1 MPTITLNHQLWFAS
15 ETQPQRMRDVED
27 VNDPAPI
34 LVTGTAGFIGFH
46 VARALLA
53 RGLSVVG
60 FDDLNAY
67 YDPALKR
74 ARTQELESREAFRF
88 VRGDLADVSAVKALF
103 GTYGF
108 TRVVHLAAQ
117 AGVRYSRENPEAYGR
132 SNLTGFLNVL
142 EACRH
147 GGVEHLV
154 YASSSSV
161 YGANAKMPFAETDP
175 ADHQLSLYAATKKAN
190 EAMAH
195 SYAHMFGL
203 PCTGLRFF
211 TVYGPWGRPDM
222 AMWLFTEAILK
233 GEPIT
238 LFNEGRMRRDFTYVD
253 DVVEAIVRL
262 IEKPAAPD
270 PTWDPLKPDPATS
283 RAPHRIYNIGNHS
296 PVELSYLVE
305 LIEKAAGRKAIIRHA
320 PMQPGDVEATY
331 ADASALGDAV
341 GFSPSTP
348 IEVGVPRFVEW
359 YKARHG
365 LASRQENR

>member
-1 MPTITLNHQLWFAS
+1 MKGP
-15 ETQPQRMRDVED
+15 V
-27 VNDPAPI
+27 PI

-46 VARALLA
+46 VARALLL
-53 RGLSVVG
+53 RGLPVVG

-67 YDPALKR
+67 YDTALKR
-74 ARTQELESREAFRF
+74 ARTRELEALDGFRF
-88 VRGDLADVSAVKALF
+88 IRGDLADASAVQALF
-103 GTYGF
+103 AEHRF
-108 TRVVHLAAQ
+108 THVVHLAAQ

-147 GGVEHLV
+147 AGVAHLV

-161 YGANAKMPFAETDP
+161 YGANAKMPFAETDS
-175 ADHQLSLYAATKKAN
+175 ANHQLSLYAATKKAN

-238 LFNEGRMRRDFTYVD
+238 LFNDGRMRRDFTYVD

-262 IEKPAAPD
+262 IEKPAAQD
-270 PTWDPLKPDPATS
+270 PSWDPMRPDPATS

-305 LIEKAAGRKAIIRHA
+305 LIENAAGRKATIRHA
-320 PMQPGDVEATY
+320 PMQQGDVEATY
-331 ADASALGDAV
+331 ADVSALSEAV

-348 IEVGVPRFVEW
+348 IEIGVPRFVDWLNW
-359 YKARHG
+359 YN
-365 LASRQENR
+365 SSPTSSI

>member
-1 MPTITLNHQLWFAS
+1 MAG
-15 ETQPQRMRDVED
+15 QR
-27 VNDPAPI
+27 PPL

-46 VARALLA
+46 VARALLG
-53 RGLSVVG
+53 RGRPVVG
-60 FDDLNAY
+60 FDDLNPY
-67 YDPALKR
+67 YDPELKR
-74 ARTQELESREAFRF
+74 ARTEALEALDGFRF
-88 VRGDLADVSAVKALF
+88 VRGDLADASALQALF
-103 GTYGF
+103 AEHRF
-108 TRVVHLAAQ
+108 THVVHLAAQ
-117 AGVRYSRENPEAYGR
+117 AGVRYSRENPAAYGR

-161 YGANAKMPFAETDP
+161 YGANAKMPFSETDP
-175 ADHQLSLYAATKKAN
+175 ADHPLSLYAATKKAN

-195 SYAHMFGL
+195 SYAHMYGL
-203 PCTGLRFF
+203 PCSGLRFF

-238 LFNEGRMRRDFTYVD
+238 LFNHGRMRRDFTYVD

-262 IEKPAAPD
+262 IDKPAAPD
-270 PTWDPLKPDPATS
+270 PSWDAQAPNPATS
-283 RAPHRIYNIGNHS
+283 RAPHRIFNIGNHS

-331 ADASALGDAV
+331 ADVSALGQAV
-341 GFSPSTP
+341 GFAPSTP
-348 IEVGVPRFVEW
+348 IEIGVPRFVEW
-359 YKARHG
+359 YKAHHG
-365 LASRQENR
+365 LA

>member
-1 MPTITLNHQLWFAS
+1 MAS
-15 ETQPQRMRDVED
+15 RS
-27 VNDPAPI
+27 I
-34 LVTGTAGFIGFH
+34 LVTGVAGFIGH
-46 VARALLA
+46 HLAAGLLA
-53 RGLSVVG
+53 RGHSVVG
-60 FDDLNAY
+60 FDDLNPY
-67 YDPALKR
+67 YDPNLKR
-74 ARTQELESREAFRF
+74 ARLAELRVNGAFHF
-88 VRGDLADVSAVKALF
+88 IHGDLADAEPLDRMFADHRFQAVA
-103 GTYGF
+103 
-108 TRVVHLAAQ
+108 HMAAQ
-117 AGVRYSRENPEAYGR
+117 AGVRYSRENPAAYGR

-147 GGVEHLV
+147 AEVGHLV

-238 LFNEGRMRRDFTYVD
+238 LFNNGRMRRDFTYVD

-270 PTWDPLKPDPATS
+270 PSWDPMRPDPATS

-331 ADASALGDAV
+331 ADVSALCEAV

-359 YKARHG
+359 YKSYHG
-365 LASRQENR
+365 LA